1 MAVDITPYVGS
12 IVTIVVAIV
21 GGYVAMKN
29 ANNQKF
35 NELSIQIATVTTEVR
50 DLRKDVEKHNNL
62 VERTAGL
69 ERDLNT
75 AFKHIDNQRDELRR
89 LDEKKADK

>member
-1 MAVDITPYVGS
+1 MDITPYVGS

>member
-1 MAVDITPYVGS
+1 MDITPYIGY
-12 IVTIVVAIV
+12 IVTAVITFITL
-21 GGYVAMKN
+21 YVATKN
-29 ANNQKF
+29 SNNEKF
-35 NELSIQIATVTTEVR
+35 NTISVQVATVSQKVD
-50 DLRKDVEKHNNL
+50 DLRADVEKHNNL

-75 AFKHIDNQRDELRR
+75 AFKHIDQQRDELKR